1 MITYET
7 HIKPYAKDFVHIEVD
22 DHSITKINDF
32 VANIILQKKKEAHHL
47 IDEQSHFKRYYTGT
61 LGEVAMEI
69 FLGVA
74 GIVDWT
80 IGSSEDY
87 NVPDMKKIGVNAGI
101 KTVNY
106 GSFPVVFKKNFSSQ
120 IMMIRWKEKHVYI
133 CGLAT
138 PELLNKYQS
147 DELILDRKLRE
158 RGTKTGF
165 YGFEQLKKFATKEE
179 LVALL
184 KM

>member
-7 HIKPYAKDFVHIEVD
+7 HIKPYAANFVRIEVD
-22 DHSITKINDF
+22 QPSIRKINDF
-32 VANIILQKKKEAHHL
+32 VNDVIVQKKKEAHHL

-69 FLGVA
+69 FLGVS

-80 IGSSEDY
+80 IGSSADY
-87 NVPDMKKIGVNAGI
+87 NVPDMKKIGINAGI

-106 GSFPVVFKKNFSSQ
+106 GSFPVIFKNSFSSE
-120 IMMIRWKEKHVYI
+120 IMMIRWKERHVYI

-138 PELLNKYQS
+138 KEILNQYQS
-147 DELILDRKLRE
+147 DELILDRKLRK
-158 RGTKTGF
+158 RGTKSGF
-165 YGFEQLKKFATKEE
+165 HGFEHLKTFSSKEE
-179 LVALL
+179 LFNLL
-184 KM
+184 